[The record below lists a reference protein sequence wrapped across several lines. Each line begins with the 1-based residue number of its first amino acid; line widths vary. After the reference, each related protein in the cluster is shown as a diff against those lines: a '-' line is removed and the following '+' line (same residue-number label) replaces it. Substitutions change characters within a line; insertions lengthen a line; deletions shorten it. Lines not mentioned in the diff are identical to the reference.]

1 MDHRKLI
8 VFSGPAC
15 SGKSTLAER
24 LSAELGIPHLA
35 MDETRARLM
44 PDSPHTRADRA
55 VAYRAM
61 HLAAELLAACGQSVI
76 LDAPYGHRED
86 RQDLDEIAARSG
98 APLFLIECQ
107 VSPQAARER
116 FRQRERGPRIDLT
129 EERVEELV
137 REFRYCGLGLLV
149 DTEAHDVAGCVALIR
164 QYLNA
169 AQPVPPGEWAGRS

>member
-1 MDHRKLI
+1 M

-24 LSAELGIPHLA
+24 LAKELGIPHLS
-35 MDETRARLM
+35 MDQIRARLM
-44 PDSPHTRADRA
+44 PDSPHTRADRT

-61 HLAAELLAACGQSVI
+61 HLAAELLAAHGLSVI

-86 RQDLDEIAARSG
+86 RQELDEIAARSG

-107 VSPQAARER
+107 VSAQAARER

-137 REFRYCGLGLLV
+137 REFPSCGLGLLV
-149 DTEAHDVAGCVALIR
+149 DTGARDVADCLALIR
-164 QYLNA
+164 QYLKA
-169 AQPVPPGEWAGRS
+169 GQPVPPGEWAGRS